1 MCHDVKTSWDF
12 YHDFNNIPKPLLY
25 MGVGSP
31 EIIGLVRGYITGVI
45 PLLIGVIAPF
55 LPGRDPL
62 CMCKMYYMH
71 PVSIT

>member
-1 MCHDVKTSWDF
+1 
-12 YHDFNNIPKPLLY
+12 

-31 EIIGLVRGYITGVI
+31 EKNGLVHGYITGVI

-55 LPGRDPL
+55 LTGRDPL